1 MDLISL
7 LNLSVRL
14 AGPVLLVALGGIFA
28 SRVNIFNLALEGF
41 MLMGAFSSIVG
52 AYVSNSIGGG
62 IVIAALT
69 SMALILIYAVF
80 IFELHVDPTICAIAV
95 ITISSGLTRY
105 LLVPIFDCTGRYI
118 LPQEFALPTIHL
130 PLLDHIP
137 VLGQA
142 LNDHSILVYLALLLP
157 FVVHILLYRTRFG
170 LSIRAVGLND
180 EVAASAGI
188 SVKRTRYIALAING
202 LMCGLAGAQLA
213 LSLNMF
219 NVGMT
224 NGRGFTALAAI
235 TLTQAEPIPTLLV
248 CLLFGFAEAIVLAL
262 SGQGYSV
269 HILSMLPYFL
279 ALAAAIIPPVL
290 RLIIHRSRRIA
301 AERRTMERH

>member
-1 MDLISL
+1 MDIISL

-52 AYVSNSIGGG
+52 AFVTNSITGG
-62 IVIAALT
+62 ILIAGLV
-69 SMALILIYAVF
+69 SMLLILVYAVF
-80 IFELHVDPTICAIAV
+80 VFELKVDPTICAIAV

-105 LLVPIFDCTGRYI
+105 LLIPIFGSTGRYI
-118 LPQEFALPTIHL
+118 LPQEFALPTLHFA
-130 PLLDHIP
+130 LLEYIP
-137 VLGQA
+137 VLGPA
-142 LNDHSILVYLALLLP
+142 LNDHSLLVYLALILP
-157 FVVHILLYRTRFG
+157 FAVHILLYRTSFG
-170 LSIRAVGLND
+170 LSARAVGLD
-180 EVAASAGI
+180 SAVASSTGI
-188 SVKRTRYIALAING
+188 SPKRTRYIALAING
-202 LMCGLAGAQLA
+202 LMCGLAGAQLS

-235 TLTQAEPIPTLLV
+235 TLTRAEPIPTLLV

-262 SGQGYSV
+262 SGQGYPV

-279 ALAAAIIPPVL
+279 ALAAAIIPPVI
-290 RLIIHRSRRIA
+290 RLIVTHTKQAS
-301 AERRTMERH
+301 AERRILER